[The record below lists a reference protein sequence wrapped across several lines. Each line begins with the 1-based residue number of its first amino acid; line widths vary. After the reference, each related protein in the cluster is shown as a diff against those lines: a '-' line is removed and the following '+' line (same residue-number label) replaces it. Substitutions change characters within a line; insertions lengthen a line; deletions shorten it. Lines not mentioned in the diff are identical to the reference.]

1 MSTILVFYLIGA
13 SLVAMAVFGYD
24 KLMAKWEKQ
33 RIPEKLLI
41 LFALAGGSVGALFG
55 MVLFNHKTSK
65 ALFRYGVPIIIAF
78 QVVAY
83 WWWKIR

>member
-1 MSTILVFYLIGA
+1 
-13 SLVAMAVFGYD
+13 MAVFGYD
-24 KLMAKWEKQ
+24 KLMAKWQKT

-65 ALFRYGVPIIIAF
+65 PLFRYGVPIIIGL